1 MKVANN
7 VLATS
12 DITAATTSNTRDETS
27 SSVHEQQG
35 VWKSDVKNQLLYL
48 KKKSIRFFKFNS
60 LFVKDKVYT
69 KKKLFQKL

>member
-35 VWKSDVKNQLLYL
+35 VWNRDVKINYFIKRKNQ
-48 KKKSIRFFKFNS
+48 SDF
-60 LFVKDKVYT
+60 
-69 KKKLFQKL
+69 